1 MFLKNNSLNFPKI
14 ILLSLLILTIVICS
28 MVVMVL
34 TSEIVEAIAR
44 TKITPE
50 DGGKLSMSSVK
61 QNTVSVEIPPN
72 AVLGITTFSIT
83 LKERTSLIM
92 SMYRRKVPSDKY
104 IVGDFYKFKAT
115 TSWTPWTGIDVFEKE
130 VTTTIT
136 YIDKQ
141 TEDLDESTLAIN
153 YWNNA
158 DLEWVALETIVNAE
172 SNILTAN
179 TDQCTYF
186 VILGE
191 EITEEEII
199 EEEETEEES
208 EEELTEEQ
216 EEEEEE
222 EEAEEKPISE
232 MTTEELETKIAEILA
247 QINVLKAELSKVT
260 EETVYEGIPSDFT
273 FENNLRYGDS
283 SDEVK
288 YLQIIL
294 KKEIGPP
301 VYPIDISATGWFG
314 SITKQS
320 VIEFQEK
327 YSSEILVPFE
337 ITTGTGFVGRTTRAK
352 LNSLLGR

>member
-1 MFLKNNSLNFPKI
+1 MFLKNNPLNLPKT
-14 ILLSLLILTIVICS
+14 ILLSLFILTIVICS

-34 TSEIVEAIAR
+34 TSEIVEAIAG

-61 QNTVSVEIPPN
+61 PNKVSVEFPPN
-72 AVLGITTFSIT
+72 AVPGITTFSIT
-83 LKERTSLIM
+83 LKERTSLVM
-92 SMYRRKVPSDKY
+92 SIHKSKVPSDKY

-115 TSWTPWTGIDVFEKE
+115 TSLTVWTGINVFEKE

-136 YIDKQ
+136 YVDEQ
-141 TEDLDESTLAIN
+141 VEYLDESTLAIN

-158 DLEWVALETIVNAE
+158 DLEWVALETIVDAE
-172 SNILTAN
+172 SNILTVN

-199 EEEETEEES
+199 EEEETEEEP

-222 EEAEEKPISE
+222 EKPISE
-232 MTTEELETKIAEILA
+232 MTTEELQNKIAEILA
-247 QINVLKAELSKVT
+247 QINVLKAELSEVT
-260 EETVYEGIPSDFT
+260 GEAVYEGIPADFT

-283 SDEVK
+283 PDEVK

-301 VYPIDISATGWFG
+301 TYPIDISATGWFG

-337 ITTGTGFVGRTTRAK
+337 IITGTGFVGRTTRAK

>member
-1 MFLKNNSLNFPKI
+1 MFLKNNSLNLPKT
-14 ILLSLLILTIVICS
+14 ILLSLFILTIVICS

-61 QNTVSVEIPPN
+61 LNKVSVEFPPN
-72 AVLGITTFSIT
+72 AVPGITTFTIT
-83 LKERTSLIM
+83 LKERASLVM
-92 SMYRRKVPSDKY
+92 SAYRKKVPSDKY
-104 IVGDFYKFKAT
+104 IVGDFYKFKAV
-115 TSWTPWTGIDVFEKE
+115 TSWTPWTGINVFEKE

-141 TEDLDESTLAIN
+141 IEDLDESTLAIN

-158 DLEWVALETIVNAE
+158 DLKWVALETIVNAE

-199 EEEETEEES
+199 EEEETEEEP

-216 EEEEEE
+216 EEEEE

-247 QINVLKAELSKVT
+247 QINVLKAELSEVT
-260 EETVYEGIPSDFT
+260 GETVYEGIPSDFT

-283 SDEVK
+283 PDEVK

-301 VYPIDISATGWFG
+301 TYPIDISATGWFG